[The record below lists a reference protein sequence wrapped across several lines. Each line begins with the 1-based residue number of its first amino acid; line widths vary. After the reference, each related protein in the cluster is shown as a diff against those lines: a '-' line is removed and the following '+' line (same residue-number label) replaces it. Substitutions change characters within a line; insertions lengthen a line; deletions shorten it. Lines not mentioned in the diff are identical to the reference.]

1 MFVGTLAGRGRAAAV
16 ALVRTF
22 SPDRSRRR
30 RGHCSRAE
38 EEEVVNARRPSAAT
52 APSAVVFVR
61 VSRGSSACVS
71 FNENSGGCRVK
82 QALIEVQF
90 FEVVLGLLLL
100 AVEVLAD
107 DRFWEDETRV
117 RLILVFK

>member
-1 MFVGTLAGRGRAAAV
+1 M
-16 ALVRTF
+16 
-22 SPDRSRRR
+22 
-30 RGHCSRAE
+30 
-38 EEEVVNARRPSAAT
+38 NARRPSAAT

-61 VSRGSSACVS
+61 VSRGSSARVS

-100 AVEVLAD
+100 VVEVLAD
-107 DRFWEDETRV
+107 DGFWEDETRV